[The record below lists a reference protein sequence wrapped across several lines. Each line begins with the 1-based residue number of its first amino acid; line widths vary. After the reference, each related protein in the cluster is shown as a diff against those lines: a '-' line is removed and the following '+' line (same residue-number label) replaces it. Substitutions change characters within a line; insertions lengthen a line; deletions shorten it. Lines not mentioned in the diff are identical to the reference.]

1 MLSVIICEDE
11 PIQTTLL
18 VKLVQQWA
26 DQCALPVQILSYPN
40 AESFLFSYEE
50 QPFGDILLLDIQ
62 MAQMNG
68 MELARKIRERNR
80 RIQITFLTG
89 LPDFIS
95 EGYEVDALHYLI
107 KPIQEKKLFQVLDRA
122 VLNLQ
127 QAPKVVLL
135 PINGRP
141 VRIPITDIFYAEA
154 FSHTILLH
162 LAGGEESLRMRMS
175 DLQELLGEDFCRCHR
190 SYIVSLEHI
199 RHLSRSAVFLD
210 NGQQISLARS
220 AYDGIHQ
227 AFIHFH

>member
-80 RIQITFLTG
+80 RIQIAFLTG

-107 KPIQEKKLFQVLDRA
+107 KPIQEKKLFQVLESSAGAQGGFASHQRQAGSDSHHRYFLCGGLFPHDSA
-122 VLNLQ
+122 ASGRRGGIPADADVRFAGAAGRGFLPLPPVLYRIAGAYSASVPLGCISGQ
-127 QAPKVVLL
+127 
-135 PINGRP
+135 RP
-141 VRIPITDIFYAEA
+141 ADSPGPQRV
-154 FSHTILLH
+154 
-162 LAGGEESLRMRMS
+162 
-175 DLQELLGEDFCRCHR
+175 
-190 SYIVSLEHI
+190 
-199 RHLSRSAVFLD
+199 
-210 NGQQISLARS
+210 
-220 AYDGIHQ
+220 
-227 AFIHFH
+227 

>member
-40 AESFLFSYEE
+40 AESFFFLMRNSLLGIFSCW
-50 QPFGDILLLDIQ
+50 ISRWL
-62 MAQMNG
+62 MNG

-80 RIQITFLTG
+80 RIQIAFLTG

-141 VRIPITDIFYAEA
+141 VRIPTTDIFLCGGLFPHDSAA
-154 FSHTILLH
+154 SGRRGGIPADADVRF
-162 LAGGEESLRMRMS
+162 AGAAGR
-175 DLQELLGEDFCRCHR
+175 GFYRCHR

-210 NGQQISLARS
+210 NGQQIPPFRS

>member
-141 VRIPITDIFYAEA
+141 VRIPITDIFYAGGLFPHDSA
-154 FSHTILLH
+154 ASGRRGGIPADADVRF
-162 LAGGEESLRMRMS
+162 AGAAGRGFLPLPPVLYRIAGAYSAS
-175 DLQELLGEDFCRCHR
+175 VPLGCI
-190 SYIVSLEHI
+190 S
-199 RHLSRSAVFLD
+199 
-210 NGQQISLARS
+210 GQRPADSPGPQRV
-220 AYDGIHQ
+220 
-227 AFIHFH
+227 

>member
-1 MLSVIICEDE
+1 MKILICDDEEAYVEILRAHVHEYMANRFVAHEIITSTDPTSVLHSGTRFD
-11 PIQTTLL
+11 L
-18 VKLVQQWA
+18 A
-26 DQCALPVQILSYPN
+26 
-40 AESFLFSYEE
+40 F
-50 QPFGDILLLDIQ
+50 LDIQ

-80 RIQITFLTG
+80 RIQIAFLTG

-122 VLNLQ
+122 ALNLQ

-141 VRIPITDIFYAEA
+141 VRIPTTDILYAEA

-162 LAGGEESLRMRMS
+162 LSGGEESLRMRMS
-175 DLQELLGEDFCRCHR
+175 DLQELLGEDFYRCHR

-210 NGQQISLARS
+210 NGQQIPLARS

>member
-1 MLSVIICEDE
+1 M
-11 PIQTTLL
+11 
-18 VKLVQQWA
+18 QQWA

-80 RIQITFLTG
+80 RMQIAFLTG

-122 VLNLQ
+122 ALNLQ

-141 VRIPITDIFYAEA
+141 SSDSNHRYFIRGGLFPHDSAAPVRRGGIPADA
-154 FSHTILLH
+154 
-162 LAGGEESLRMRMS
+162 
-175 DLQELLGEDFCRCHR
+175 D
-190 SYIVSLEHI
+190 V
-199 RHLSRSAVFLD
+199 
-210 NGQQISLARS
+210 
-220 AYDGIHQ
+220 
-227 AFIHFH
+227 